1 MSYNHE
7 IQKKF
12 FLDFM
17 MKCYFILLF
26 YAVTEFLAC
35 HSSFNVLFFFCVLK
49 YLQTLLIFHQS
60 ISHKWRFIS

>member
-7 IQKKF
+7 ILKKF

-17 MKCYFILLF
+17 MKCYFILLL

-35 HSSFNVLFFFCVLK
+35 HSSFNVLFFLCFE
-49 YLQTLLIFHQS
+49 IFTNFAYIPPKHFS
-60 ISHKWRFIS
+60 